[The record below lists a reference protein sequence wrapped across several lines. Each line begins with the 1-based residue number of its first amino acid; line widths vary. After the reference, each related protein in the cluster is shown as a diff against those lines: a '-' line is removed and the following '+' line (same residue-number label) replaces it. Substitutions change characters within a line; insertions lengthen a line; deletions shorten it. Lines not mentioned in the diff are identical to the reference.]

1 MSVTFNEDANLVT
14 KITPDKELYAVF
26 EGVDYEVI
34 VGDSAKIEVG
44 QAINYIKS
52 GKAEIQEGVDEVL
65 NAFNANATEK
75 TNAFNTNAEN
85 KTNDFNSNALN
96 KTNDFNTNAT
106 NKTTD
111 FNNNATSKTGNFNDN
126 AADKTNTFNSN
137 ASDKT
142 TAFNNNYTDKKDLID
157 AQVAVASG
165 YADTAKQWAIG
176 DPTEPSGGSAK
187 YWAEEAATTVSSCF
201 SQMTYNATTETLTW
215 S

>member
-1 MSVTFNEDANLVT
+1 MSITFNEDANLVT

-75 TNAFNTNAEN
+75 INAFNTNAEN
-85 KTNDFNSNALN
+85 KT
-96 KTNDFNTNAT
+96 
-106 NKTTD
+106 TD
-111 FNNNATSKTGNFNDN
+111 FNNN
-126 AADKTNTFNSN
+126 
-137 ASDKT
+137 
-142 TAFNNNYTDKKDLID
+142 YQDKKGLID

-165 YADTAKQWAIG
+165 YADEAKQWAIG
-176 DPTEPSGGSAK
+176 EPTEPDGYSSK
-187 YWAEEAATTVSSCF
+187 YWANQSASAAATVGDGTITLTQGGVTKGSFTVNQSGNTTIALDAGGGAT
-201 SQMTYNATTETLTW
+201 MTYTALTETLTW